1 MKSQQHRPGKGLLQ
15 LYANVLAVVAVVAYL
30 RVANQALEIQS
41 IAWIKAP
48 KLSSGILKKGQQTN
62 SAPGKRLSKQLSLEV
77 ASKYL

>member
-15 LYANVLAVVAVVAYL
+15 LYANVLAVVAYL